1 MIEFCEFVK
10 LIFERDNRIDIKN
23 ELKSKIISVAQKYRI
38 DVDEK
43 RCLQWIEQAM
53 EIESYTEKEIKDLGI
68 KQLLKRK
75 DDKIT
80 ELTAENQMLKDKIGM
95 IRDYL

>member
-10 LIFERDNRIDIKN
+10 LILEKNNRIDIKN
-23 ELKSKIISVAQKYRI
+23 ELKCKIISVAQKYEMV
-38 DVDEK
+38 VDEK

-75 DDKIT
+75 EDKIT
-80 ELTAENQMLKDKIGM
+80 ELTAENQMLKDKMSM